1 MKPAKVL
8 TPVQQKKRDAA
19 YAAARPATEKDRQ
32 SASMMKSRE
41 RAKPATEADRVEASD
56 E

>member
-19 YAAARPATEKDRQ
+19 YAAARPATEADRQ
-32 SASMMKSRE
+32 SAKMVKARE
-41 RAKPATEADRVEASD
+41 LSKPATETDRVEASD